1 RQGLSARAGGAG
13 GRGPQLVERHLHQSA
28 QGGARLGASGRHG
41 ALRRALVPRR
51 GRHAAR
57 HERGHGRRAALAVP
71 HDRGRRGADADH
83 ADPDDR
89 VPGAQADADP
99 GAGQGRDRAHLA
111 AGGRASAAGQ
121 DAARRSQVSRGQG
134 RARSGARARSGQSGS
149 AAAAQPGG
157 ARARGR
163 EAGVGGDREDWHRRQ
178 EGARRGDAA
187 ARRYDRGDAG
197 ARAREGEADHGA
209 GVVRQLAVHAE
220 GVGRLRVGVVPR
232 VGGGATRRQA
242 RRRDDAHAARRGEA
256 DSRSL
261 VRALPR
267 GALMA
272 FFDRFR
278 VELGKYDDG
287 VHDVGEPAG
296 ETQLQARTLPP
307 GLGDFYRSWNGARLF
322 ADTIVIAP
330 IGEAAWLDGGGVRIG
345 EWPEGALE
353 LGGDGRVRS
362 RDEEGAIVVGS
373 TLEKFLAAVMAR
385 EGLLVE
391 RDGEFKDVFDEDDV
405 APKVREKQTRA
416 ALKADPD
423 AAAWHLEAAER
434 AFDDGDDA
442 AAEAALARAVALDE
456 NAAA

>member
-1 RQGLSARAGGAG
+1 
-13 GRGPQLVERHLHQSA
+13 
-28 QGGARLGASGRHG
+28 
-41 ALRRALVPRR
+41 
-51 GRHAAR
+51 
-57 HERGHGRRAALAVP
+57 
-71 HDRGRRGADADH
+71 
-83 ADPDDR
+83 
-89 VPGAQADADP
+89 
-99 GAGQGRDRAHLA
+99 
-111 AGGRASAAGQ
+111 
-121 DAARRSQVSRGQG
+121 
-134 RARSGARARSGQSGS
+134 
-149 AAAAQPGG
+149 
-157 ARARGR
+157 
-163 EAGVGGDREDWHRRQ
+163 
-178 EGARRGDAA
+178 
-187 ARRYDRGDAG
+187 
-197 ARAREGEADHGA
+197 
-209 GVVRQLAVHAE
+209 
-220 GVGRLRVGVVPR
+220 
-232 VGGGATRRQA
+232 
-242 RRRDDAHAARRGEA
+242 
-256 DSRSL
+256 
-261 VRALPR
+261 
-267 GALMA
+267 MA

-296 ETQLQARTLPP
+296 EAQLQARTLPP

-456 NAAA
+456 NAAAAWALFGALQRRSGRLAAAAASFARAAAATAEGAPAVRAERAAEAARAAGEAADATTRAAQAEVARAADAGAVGRWIAEAKERLADGDRDGALNRATLAAAVSPAEAEPIVREARVRAKLKTI